1 MNKIQT
7 NTIFT
12 RIEILIQLLFN
23 FKPKKLLQLFLL
35 IRKVRRGGRRNGR
48 KFGDRV
54 EERGR
59 IKNLTWAIRYPADVP
74 TGFEQGIAITGGILC
89 SANYAGASKYGQE
102 DVAKSTK

>member
-1 MNKIQT
+1 MREKITRIELKFLFNFKPKKLLQLFLLIRKMNKIQT

-59 IKNLTWAIRYPADVP
+59 IKNLT
-74 TGFEQGIAITGGILC
+74 
-89 SANYAGASKYGQE
+89 
-102 DVAKSTK
+102 